1 MQAFFVNKTDRI
13 SELLDVRPGVIAIVG
28 GGGKTTL
35 MYCLADELK
44 RRGKVIV
51 TTTTHIYCPTHIPV
65 LTGAT
70 RERVKEAL
78 AADSILCVVEPG
90 RLDKMQPPAMPIA
103 ELASLADYCIV
114 EADGA
119 KHLPLKTPAPHEPAM
134 PDETNLVIAVAG
146 LDGVG
151 KRINETVFRPERFAA
166 IVGKS
171 PEAAVTPDDCAMVLQ
186 HCAGLRKSVP
196 KEARFCVILNKADTA
211 ERIIYGEQI
220 AEAME
225 SDLAD
230 RVLITSLCER
240 PVFHRI

>member
-1 MQAFFVNKTDRI
+1 MQAVFANITDRI

-65 LTGAT
+65 LTNAT
-70 RERVKEAL
+70 RERVQAAL
-78 AADSILCVVEPG
+78 AADSVLCVAEPG
-90 RLDKMQPPAMPIA
+90 QLGKMQPPPMSMA
-103 ELASLADYCIV
+103 ELCALADYCIV

-119 KHLPLKTPAPHEPAM
+119 KHLPLKAPAPHEPAM
-134 PDETNLVIAVAG
+134 PGEANLVIAVAG

-171 PEAAVTPDDCAMVLQ
+171 PEASVAPYDYAMVLQ

-196 KEARFCVILNKADTA
+196 KDARFCVVLNKADTA
-211 ERIIYGEQI
+211 ERIIYGEQV
-220 AEAME
+220 AETME
-225 SDLAD
+225 NDLTD